1 MLILCVQVRKDKTT
15 DSRTFDRRVLEDLDT
30 VSHKGPKSYPE
41 DTQSPHQRVP
51 TERIT
56 VSRHDIAK
64 TEEPDKPKY
73 PKDLDIGRIVIEEI
87 PEEKV
92 PKRESPRKEH
102 SKPIAGKTVKSKE
115 TTMPRKELIEH
126 ETKVHKEYTTGYEE
140 RPWERRTVDERV
152 ITYTDKLGGMRKVMN
167 LNLFYYLYEIILLS
181 FCKGLQA
188 MITIVNKKL
197 LVMHLL

>member
-1 MLILCVQVRKDKTT
+1 MD
-15 DSRTFDRRVLEDLDT
+15 DLDI
-30 VSHKGPKSYPE
+30 VSQKAPKSYLE
-41 DTQSPHQRVP
+41 DSQAPRQRVT

-92 PKRESPRKEH
+92 TKRESPKKEH
-102 SKPIAGKTVKSKE
+102 SKPAARETMKIKE
-115 TTMPRKELIEH
+115 TTIPRKELIEH
-126 ETKVHKEYTTGYEE
+126 ETKLHKEYTTGYEE

-152 ITYTDKLGGMRKVMN
+152 ITYTDKLDGMRKVIKSN
-167 LNLFYYLYEIILLS
+167 LSTNLL
-181 FCKGLQA
+181 
-188 MITIVNKKL
+188 
-197 LVMHLL
+197 

>member
-30 VSHKGPKSYPE
+30 VSHKGPKSYSE

-87 PEEKV
+87 SEEKV
-92 PKRESPRKEH
+92 SKRESPRKEH

-115 TTMPRKELIEH
+115 TITPRKGLIEH

-167 LNLFYYLYEIILLS
+167 LNLFYYLYKIILLS

-188 MITIVNKKL
+188 MITIINKKI